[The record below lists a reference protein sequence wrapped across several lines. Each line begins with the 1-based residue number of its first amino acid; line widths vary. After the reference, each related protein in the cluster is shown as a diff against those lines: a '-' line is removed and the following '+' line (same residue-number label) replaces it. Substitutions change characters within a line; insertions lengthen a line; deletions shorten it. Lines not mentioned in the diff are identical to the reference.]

1 MNQLTTNQT
10 EELRYERKFLIT
22 DYSADEVSQLIKL
35 HPACFK
41 EIYQER
47 VVNNI
52 YFDTLDF
59 KSYYDNLDGDI
70 HRIKTRIR
78 WYGDLFGQ
86 VHKPILE
93 FKIKKGFLGS
103 KDFYPLSSFCVDPNF
118 TKKEIVN
125 ALNGQVPRHV
135 QDSVLSMYP
144 ALLNSYIRTYYISE
158 DKNFRMTIDR
168 NIRYFKIAYYNNTFL
183 NKIENNSAVVLEL
196 KYHASLEQEAKE
208 IGNKL
213 PFMMTKNSKYLEG
226 VSWILF

>member
-10 EELRYERKFLIT
+10 EELRHERKFLIT
-22 DYSADEVSQLIKL
+22 DYSADEVAQLIKL

-78 WYGDLFGQ
+78 WYGNLFGQ

-93 FKIKKGFLGS
+93 FKIKKGLLGR
-103 KDFYPLSSFCVDPNF
+103 KDFYPLSSFCVDSNF
-118 TKKEIVN
+118 TKKEIVH
-125 ALNGQVPRHV
+125 ALNDRVPRYV

-168 NIRYFKIAYYNNTFL
+168 NIRYFKIAY
-183 NKIENNSAVVLEL
+183 
-196 KYHASLEQEAKE
+196 
-208 IGNKL
+208 
-213 PFMMTKNSKYLEG
+213 
-226 VSWILF
+226 